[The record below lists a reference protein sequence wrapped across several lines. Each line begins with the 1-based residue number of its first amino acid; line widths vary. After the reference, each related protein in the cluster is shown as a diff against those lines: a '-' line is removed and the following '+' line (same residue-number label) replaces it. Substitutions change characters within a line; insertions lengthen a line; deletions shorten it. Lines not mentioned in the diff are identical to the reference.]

1 MDETN
6 RQYHI
11 VLGLLE
17 ASDFNLPPDTFDELA
32 IAGVVGFAP
41 IFEDLEKAMSQF
53 PEAQVISVEEHA
65 AIQS

>member
-11 VLGLLE
+11 VLGLLDAE
-17 ASDFNLPPDTFDELA
+17 DFDLPPDTFNELKK
-32 IAGVVGFAP
+32 AGVVGFAP
-41 IFEDLEKAMSQF
+41 IFEDIDQAMEKF